1 MRGERQKTLDA
12 VRALLP
18 EMQRDAARL
27 DEAAAFPEAIFV
39 KLRALGLLTA
49 TLPASLGGQNFGEGT
64 EGALALL
71 ALFQLLGEGSLAV
84 ARLYEAHVNA
94 LQLVLRYGPASLASC
109 CARDASDG
117 ALFALWVTDPP
128 SGGLALNGHTLTG
141 QKAFCSGAGAAG
153 RALVTVATPEGT
165 RMAIISLQDGVKI
178 LPHDIKLAGMRAATT
193 AAADFTGL
201 TIPPDALFGDPG
213 DYLREPVFSAGAWRG
228 AAAALG
234 GLTALV
240 KLHRDTIL
248 HRHRETDPHQ
258 QARFGQLVIQH
269 ETARLWMRNAAVRGC
284 LEDDGNEAIVA
295 YINLARLAVE
305 EACLTAITLLQRGLG
320 LQAFMAGGAPERL
333 MRDLATYLR
342 QPAPDE
348 TLVKAAAHYFTA
360 PLPR

>member
-18 EMQRDAARL
+18 EIFREAGRL
-27 DEAAAFPEAIFV
+27 DEEAAFPEGIFA
-39 KLRALGLLTA
+39 KLRLAGLLTA
-49 TLPASLGGQNFGEGT
+49 TLPAALGGQGFGEGT

-94 LQLVLRYGPASLASC
+94 LQLVLRYGPASLAES
-109 CARDASDG
+109 CARDAAEG
-117 ALFALWVTDPP
+117 ELFGLWVTDPP
-128 SGGLALNGHTLTG
+128 AGGLAWDGRILSGG
-141 QKAFCSGAGAAG
+141 KAFCSGAGAAS
-153 RALVTVATPEGT
+153 RALVTVLSEEGT
-165 RMAIISLQDGVKI
+165 RMAIVNLREARI
-178 LPHDIKLAGMRAATT
+178 LPHEIKLAGMRAAVTG
-193 AAADFTGL
+193 AADFTGMSL
-201 TIPPDALFGDPG
+201 APEAVFGDAG

-240 KLHRDTIL
+240 KLYRDGIL
-248 HRHRETDPHQ
+248 ARRRGDDPHQ
-258 QARFGQLVIQH
+258 QARFGQLVMRH
-269 ETARLWMRNAAVRGC
+269 ETARLWMRQAALRGC
-284 LEDDGNEAIVA
+284 LEDDGNEAIIA

-305 EACLTAITLLQRGLG
+305 EACLSALALFQRGLG
-320 LQAFMAGGAPERL
+320 LQAFLAGGAAERL

-348 TLVKAAAHYFTA
+348 ALVKAAAHYFA
-360 PLPR
+360 SPLPR